1 MFGLVEAA
9 GAAPIRIAAAYAPP
23 MSAFYLPAALVLIAV
38 ACLLMGLFGAESRPG
53 FVDGLLGMKERWFP
67 HSKID

>member
-1 MFGLVEAA
+1 
-9 GAAPIRIAAAYAPP
+9 
-23 MSAFYLPAALVLIAV
+23 MSAFYLPAALLLIAL
-38 ACLLMGLFGAESRPG
+38 ACLLLGLFGAESRPG